1 MIVAVTDDP
10 YVNKGPHRPVFH
22 VEQRRE
28 MLEALRCVDATMVVE
43 NSLQALKEVIPS
55 IFCKGMEYADKILP
69 EDRAFCEEK
78 GIVILFTTEPSWS
91 STDLLHYY
99 ESRGD

>member
-1 MIVAVTDDP
+1 MIVAITDDD
-10 YVNKGPHRPVFH
+10 YVNKGPYRPVFQIKKRIH
-22 VEQRRE
+22 
-28 MLEALRCVDATMVVE
+28 MLEALRCVDATIVVKD
-43 NSLQALKEVIPS
+43 SLQALKEVVPS

-91 STDLLHYY
+91 STDLLRYY
-99 ESRGD
+99 ESRSS